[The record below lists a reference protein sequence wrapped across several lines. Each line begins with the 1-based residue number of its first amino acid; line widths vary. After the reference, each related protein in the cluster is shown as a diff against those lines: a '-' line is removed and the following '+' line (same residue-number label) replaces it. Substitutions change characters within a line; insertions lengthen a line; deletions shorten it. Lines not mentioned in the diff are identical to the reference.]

1 MKAMTLVQN
10 LSNKND
16 FDSHVSKIIYFHFT
30 YHAIW
35 TRSRSNNKILA
46 YWSQSIENMALV
58 TTSIINPPGVDPR
71 A

>member
-1 MKAMTLVQN
+1 MKAMALLLN

-16 FDSHVSKIIYFHFT
+16 VDSHMSKIINFHFT
-30 YHAIW
+30 YHAKW
-35 TRSRSNNKILA
+35 TRSKSNFNILE
-46 YWSQSIENMALV
+46 SIESMALV